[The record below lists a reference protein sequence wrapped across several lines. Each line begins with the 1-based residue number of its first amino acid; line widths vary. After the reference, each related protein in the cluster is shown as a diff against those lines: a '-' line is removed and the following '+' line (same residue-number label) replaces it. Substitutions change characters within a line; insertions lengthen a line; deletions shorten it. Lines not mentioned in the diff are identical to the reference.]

1 MQSIDGKTVPF
12 ADGTAFDPDTI
23 VLATGYKVDLPFLKE
38 DVRKKIIV
46 DPDNND
52 IRVSTSLYHQF
63 IIITP
68 QTN

>member
-1 MQSIDGKTVPF
+1 MRF

-52 IRVSTSLYHQF
+52 IKVSTSLY
-63 IIITP
+63 P
-68 QTN
+68 

>member
-1 MQSIDGKTVPF
+1 MRF

-52 IRVSTSLYHQF
+52 IKVSNILVYIHQF
-63 IIITP
+63 IIVIL
-68 QTN
+68 QRNGKK

>member
-1 MQSIDGKTVPF
+1 MRF